1 MKNLYWIL
9 LLAAFAAC
17 SLFKNSSRK
26 VEQDMAAV
34 KRQAKLKQKVKLKR
48 RYIQDLY
55 C

>member
-17 SLFKNSSRK
+17 SLFKNSSRQ

-34 KRQAKLKQKVKLKR
+34 KRHSQIKQKVKLKR
-48 RYIQDLY
+48 SYIQDLY